1 MSDKKINLVINGK
14 NNSGPALTSAQKA
27 LGALETA
34 AVRLGPLVVGALG
47 ARAIKEAADLWIRQE
62 DAIKQ
67 VESRLIS
74 TRGVSGQTSAGLQAM
89 ASSLQ
94 GVTKYGDEATLEMQS
109 LLLTFTQI
117 QGPVFGQA
125 TEAIMNVAT
134 AMKRD
139 LSSAALQ
146 VGKALNDPIL
156 GVSALAESGIQF
168 TQSQKSVIK
177 ALVDTGDVAGA
188 QKIIL
193 GELEVQFGGA
203 ARAAREGMGGSVT
216 AMGNAFSD
224 VMEQLGRGAANG
236 GAVGLFDSITTSL
249 TSAATAMGDFN
260 QAVEDLKN
268 KDQSALLMQAM
279 AGVRVRSEQLAA
291 AQKQLEERGWTP
303 AGQAK
308 VDGYRKALER
318 MREEYRR
325 VIEANAVFV
334 GTVGP
339 IIPDQLRE
347 QRAGQLNV
355 RDATAADIYGPTQ
368 PDVDR
373 SNQYGPMMPNDV
385 WQERRDERFAGEQ
398 EWNARMLTLQIEA
411 GNQQALA
418 AEDFAQQEIEAA
430 RKEWEMKT
438 SAAAN
443 GTAAL
448 MNLTNALYVFGGKK
462 SRAMFEA
469 NKIAGIANIGVST
482 YTAAAGAMKDTP
494 GPYWVRLLAAGAITA
509 AGLAQAANVST
520 MSFDGG
526 GTPSGGYGGGTP
538 TSPVVTQPGG
548 SSQQAP
554 QEITIKVIG
563 VISDATVENLVDRF
577 NDAGSRGVR
586 IDYSQG

>member
-1 MSDKKINLVINGK
+1 
-14 NNSGPALTSAQKA
+14 
-27 LGALETA
+27 
-34 AVRLGPLVVGALG
+34 
-47 ARAIKEAADLWIRQE
+47 
-62 DAIKQ
+62 
-67 VESRLIS
+67 
-74 TRGVSGQTSAGLQAM
+74 
-89 ASSLQ
+89 
-94 GVTKYGDEATLEMQS
+94 VTKYGDEATLEMQS

>member
-1 MSDKKINLVINGK
+1 
-14 NNSGPALTSAQKA
+14 
-27 LGALETA
+27 
-34 AVRLGPLVVGALG
+34 
-47 ARAIKEAADLWIRQE
+47 
-62 DAIKQ
+62 
-67 VESRLIS
+67 
-74 TRGVSGQTSAGLQAM
+74 
-89 ASSLQ
+89 
-94 GVTKYGDEATLEMQS
+94 
-109 LLLTFTQI
+109 
-117 QGPVFGQA
+117 
-125 TEAIMNVAT
+125 
-134 AMKRD
+134 
-139 LSSAALQ
+139 
-146 VGKALNDPIL
+146 
-156 GVSALAESGIQF
+156 
-168 TQSQKSVIK
+168 
-177 ALVDTGDVAGA
+177 
-188 QKIIL
+188 
-193 GELEVQFGGA
+193 
-203 ARAAREGMGGSVT
+203 
-216 AMGNAFSD
+216 
-224 VMEQLGRGAANG
+224 
-236 GAVGLFDSITTSL
+236 
-249 TSAATAMGDFN
+249 
-260 QAVEDLKN
+260 
-268 KDQSALLMQAM
+268 
-279 AGVRVRSEQLAA
+279 
-291 AQKQLEERGWTP
+291 
-303 AGQAK
+303 
-308 VDGYRKALER
+308 

>member
-1 MSDKKINLVINGK
+1 VGSKKVVIDITAKDSTKKGIR
-14 NNSGPALTSAQKA
+14 SAETGMQSLAATAIRVAPLIGAA
-27 LGALETA
+27 LGVAGLKK
-34 AVRLGPLVVGALG
+34 AV
-47 ARAIKEAADLWIRQE
+47 DLWIIQE

-67 VESRLIS
+67 VESRLKS
-74 TRGVSGQTSAGLQAM
+74 TGGVAGQTSAGLQRM
-89 ASSLQ
+89 AAGLQ
-94 GVTKYGDEATLEMQS
+94 GVTRYGDEATLGMQS
-109 LLLTFTQI
+109 LLLTFTSI
-117 QGPVFGQA
+117 KGAEFGAA

-134 AMKRD
+134 VMKTD

-156 GVSALAESGIQF
+156 GISALSRSGIQF
-168 TQSQKSVIK
+168 SESQKVMIK
-177 ALVDTGDVAGA
+177 SLVETGDVAGA
-188 QKIIL
+188 QRVIL
-193 GELEVQFGGA
+193 GELETQFGGA
-203 ARAAREGMGGSVT
+203 ARAARETMGGAMVS
-216 AMGNAFSD
+216 MGNALGD
-224 VMEQLGRGAANG
+224 VMEQIGRGAANG
-236 GAVGLFDSITTSL
+236 GAVGLFDSITASL

-268 KDQSALLMQAM
+268 KDQSALLIQAM

-318 MREEYRR
+318 MREEYRK

-368 PDVDR
+368 PDVDL
-373 SNQYGPMMPNDV
+373 SNQYGPMLPNDV
-385 WQERRDERFAGEQ
+385 WQERRDERFAAEQ
-398 EWNARMLTLQIEA
+398 EWNARMLALQIEA
-411 GNQQALA
+411 GNQQVLA
-418 AEDFAQQEIEAA
+418 AEEFAQQEIESD
-430 RKEWEMKT
+430 RKVWEMKT

-443 GTAAL
+443 GTSAL
-448 MNLTNALYVFGGKK
+448 MNLTNALYVFGDKK

-469 NKIAGIANIGVST
+469 NKIAGIASATVNT
-482 YTAAAGAMKDTP
+482 YTAATGAMKDTP
-494 GPYWVRLLAAGAITA
+494 GPYWVKLLAAAAVTS
-509 AGLAQAANVST
+509 AGLAQIANISST
-520 MSFDGG
+520 TFSSGS
-526 GTPSGGYGGGTP
+526 TPSGGTGAGTS
-538 TSPVVTQPGG
+538 TSPIVTQPGG

-586 IDYSQG
+586 VDYIQG